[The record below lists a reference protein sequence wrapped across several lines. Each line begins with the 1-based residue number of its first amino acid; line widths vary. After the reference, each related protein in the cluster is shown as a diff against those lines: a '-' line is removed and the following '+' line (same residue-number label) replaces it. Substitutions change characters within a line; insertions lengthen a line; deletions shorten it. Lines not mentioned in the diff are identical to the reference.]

1 MKKKIIK
8 ITILLLILLVGLGCL
23 NNLFLPEERGN
34 DIWKSFY
41 ELPKD
46 TIDMLFI
53 GSSHCFTGFVPMIFN
68 KTLKLDSYHLGM
80 EGTSIEQVYFILVE
94 ALKTQ
99 KPNFVIIELY
109 SIRPIGNSIEEAPMI
124 HSSLDGMKLNKN
136 KIEAVNLN
144 VDQISRLDYLFLLTK
159 NHTYWKDIDMSTLLH
174 SRTSNINYF
183 GYKNQ
188 LLTPYKIKGEK
199 IVEESSELYDVKY
212 LPQNRIDILE
222 DIEKI
227 CSDNG
232 IELIYVNIP
241 FIEQLE
247 VSQTELAQYINGIES
262 YSERKHVQIL
272 DYSFFDDIGLDKTHL
287 TDDGHTNIEGA
298 YLVSTH
304 LANYIGDNYSESLK
318 GINYDLKADTEQKL
332 AEYLSELAEF
342 KENSE
347 NH

>member
-1 MKKKIIK
+1 MRKKIIK

-41 ELPKD
+41 GLPKD
-46 TIDMLFI
+46 TIDMVFI
-53 GSSHCFTGFVPMIFN
+53 GSSHCWVGFVPMIFN

-80 EGTSIEQVYFILVE
+80 SGTSIEQVYFILVE

-99 KPNFVIIELY
+99 KPKFVVIELF
-109 SIRPIGNSIEEAPMI
+109 SIRPIRNSVEEAPMI

-136 KIEAVNLN
+136 KFKAVKLN
-144 VDQISRLDYLFLLTK
+144 ADQNSRLDYLFLLTK

-174 SRTSNINYF
+174 SRTNNINYF

-188 LLTPYKIKGEK
+188 LLTPYKTKGEK
-199 IVEESSELYDVKY
+199 IIIDSTELREIKS
-212 LPQNRIDILE
+212 LPQSRIDILD
-222 DIEKI
+222 DIEKL
-227 CSDNG
+227 CSNND

-241 FIEQLE
+241 FITQLK
-247 VSQTELAQYINGIES
+247 VSQVELAQYVNGFVNYAKEKDIE
-262 YSERKHVQIL
+262 IL
-272 DYSFFDDIGLDKTHL
+272 EYRFFDDIGLDKTHL